1 MVCDRDGLKLFGDK
15 PHLVPMTR
23 EFLSL
28 GRQAHSHY
36 VARLEEERA
45 NEEKKRKESQEK
57 ILQQLEEEKAWTAV
71 TKEKEGIVNK
81 EMQLKMEETKHT
93 EMMDVGSDLF
103 KEGNAKLKE
112 ALKSKD
118 MKQIAVAQAILDTAE
133 KQIQEARS
141 KLQETRTEQRVIEKR
156 KQSLMDS
163 FVAKKPK
170 TVT

>member
-1 MVCDRDGLKLFGDK
+1 
-15 PHLVPMTR
+15 
-23 EFLSL
+23 
-28 GRQAHSHY
+28 
-36 VARLEEERA
+36 
-45 NEEKKRKESQEK
+45 
-57 ILQQLEEEKAWTAV
+57 V

-81 EMQLKMEETKHT
+81 EMQLEMEENKHT

>member
-1 MVCDRDGLKLFGDK
+1 M
-15 PHLVPMTR
+15 
-23 EFLSL
+23 
-28 GRQAHSHY
+28 
-36 VARLEEERA
+36 
-45 NEEKKRKESQEK
+45 
-57 ILQQLEEEKAWTAV
+57 

-81 EMQLKMEETKHT
+81 EMQLMMEENKHMET
-93 EMMDVGSDLF
+93 MDVGSDLF